1 MVNPQPEATD
11 IIKIFSWKYIFD
23 QNFKSNF
30 HKGSGRCKYW
40 VSQTFLFSNILIPFC
55 NMKEMVQNSLVWW
68 YVNFELWPPENSNPT
83 EIRETINIAAN
94 LNAIPLIYKEL
105 WRHIL
110 IFIVTASRVD
120 IFQKLP
126 ISEYQVTK
134 LEIIAQ
140 NHNKMKVLWFLRL
153 TVKRQKVTDSPNKL

>member
-1 MVNPQPEATD
+1 
-11 IIKIFSWKYIFD
+11 
-23 QNFKSNF
+23 
-30 HKGSGRCKYW
+30 
-40 VSQTFLFSNILIPFC
+40 
-55 NMKEMVQNSLVWW
+55 MKEIVQNSLVWI
-68 YVNFELWPPENSNPT
+68 YVNFELWPPENSDPT

-126 ISEYQVTK
+126 FSEYQVTK
-134 LEIIAQ
+134 LELIAQ
-140 NHNKMKVLWFLRL
+140 NHNKIKVLWFLRL
-153 TVKRQKVTDSPNKL
+153 TVKRQKITGSPNKLWRDTLCLPSPKIYLFLFEVTLIMGYSRKNPNRGGGWGYAFLKNP